1 MFLFILLCLSFS
13 LSLLMPLCIC
23 LTLLPSVSLS
33 ICLPFHLSFLANA
46 LHAMS
51 PFSLPSHFY
60 THACE
65 YNDYQRIHMEL
76 SRSHNSL
83 FITQRQS
90 HTKDTH
96 PHLFL
101 LLPSR
106 LLFCLY
112 APAPTTH
119 TLPLLLN
126 QQKGGARWRRSIT
139 VTGGVRQPAEQ
150 PCVAL
155 SLPLETTL
163 SVSHSYKLY

>member
-1 MFLFILLCLSFS
+1 MSLFLSQSPDASVYLSHPFALCQFINMSS
-13 LSLLMPLCIC
+13 LSLVILGECSAC
-23 LTLLPSVSLS
+23 DVSLF
-33 ICLPFHLSFLANA
+33 LTFPF
-46 LHAMS
+46 LHS
-51 PFSLPSHFY
+51 
-60 THACE
+60 CE

-155 SLPLETTL
+155 SVPLETTL